1 MNKKFFKEMFIIVLL
16 LVVVIFTLGM
26 LFYDSINVDV
36 QKIDEAITEENSED
50 IDKLINETN
59 LGNNKEKSVNISKSV
74 SREDLEN
81 YRKQNSYSTGKKNPF
96 SGVSDTNQ
104 NEDSED
110 IITNETDSQE
120 STGRFFEKK
129 SSK

>member
-81 YRKQNSYSTGKKNPF
+81 YRKQNSYSTGKKHPF

-104 NEDSED
+104 NTDSED

>member
-1 MNKKFFKEMFIIVLL
+1 MFIIVLL

-104 NEDSED
+104 NTDSED

-129 SSK
+129 SSKS